1 MEGEAAVEEDEG
13 FHTVTAGNWSVFMYI
28 LILEKKLAFWKWEV
42 WSNQFCSRINIYHKA
57 FRYNNIMH

>member
-28 LILEKKLAFWKWEV
+28 LILDKKISILKMGSVKQLDLFEDQYL
-42 WSNQFCSRINIYHKA
+42 S
-57 FRYNNIMH
+57 